1 MPLFLFLQSFHHASS
16 NMCPRIV
23 FCESSVRCWW
33 SYPSECGHVLWF
45 RGVRGVYVSRRFA
58 RVLMS
63 THLVHRFWYVF
74 SHGFQRRHG
83 SEPLGGFGGVQWAG
97 CGSRGPPLS
106 SVYAYGALPPFHNHS
121 DYYHSINI
129 MTLCPNTGHPKKATY
144 LHIHVKSHLRR
155 LSTSQ

>member
-16 NMCPRIV
+16 NMCRRIV

-58 RVLMS
+58 RVLIS
-63 THLVHRFWYVF
+63 THLVHRLWYVF

-83 SEPLGGFGGVQWAG
+83 SEPLGGFGGV
-97 CGSRGPPLS
+97 
-106 SVYAYGALPPFHNHS
+106 
-121 DYYHSINI
+121 
-129 MTLCPNTGHPKKATY
+129 
-144 LHIHVKSHLRR
+144 RR
-155 LSTSQ
+155 LRFKGSPAFLRLCIRRITAISQSQ